1 MIEPPDPLECGELD
15 VLEGA
20 PRPTP
25 PNDLGLE
32 ESDDGL
38 GERIVVRVVLAAHG
52 RFDSGHS
59 QPLRVADREILHA
72 SIAVMDQALRF
83 VLLSVAD
90 RLLECVE
97 CQVAS

>member
-1 MIEPPDPLECGELD
+1 MNPSADAKLDPTVGPCLPPSQLFLFPEVLRRPLEF
-15 VLEGA
+15 
-20 PRPTP
+20 T
-25 PNDLGLE
+25 
-32 ESDDGL
+32 
-38 GERIVVRVVLAAHG
+38 
-52 RFDSGHS
+52 
-59 QPLRVADREILHA
+59 LHA